1 MGGAGVASSTGLTA
15 VYYNPA
21 GLLSGSSTGLRL
33 SLAPSYSDYQ
43 KVADAFSRATD
54 ISTFLTDNFSS
65 ELAAKGNLNALFG
78 LKYNKIGLSVM
89 ALPLGNYAADTLASD
104 QTIFIEKGAFA
115 LQAKAAYSIR
125 YDYVLTLGRTFSL
138 PILPANVDAGV
149 NLKSIN
155 ALYGT
160 FAPAALATSAP
171 YTTGTGNGTAFDLG
185 LRTNLEV
192 PILGSAAVGVTMR
205 DLAGQINYTRKQKTY
220 YLNNLTG
227 TVTTS
232 ADSDLVDKAVTLDS
246 VTVIGITGQ
255 LGTINLGLAADLELD
270 KAGTITHLGLEYP
283 LLSGLIL
290 ARAGVISGPTTSKTT
305 YGAKFNLPIFSLGAA
320 GIIDNNDKSAT
331 AWTFD
336 IGLGD

>member
-1 MGGAGVASSTGLTA
+1 
-15 VYYNPA
+15 
-21 GLLSGSSTGLRL
+21 
-33 SLAPSYSDYQ
+33 
-43 KVADAFSRATD
+43 
-54 ISTFLTDNFSS
+54 
-65 ELAAKGNLNALFG
+65 
-78 LKYNKIGLSVM
+78 
-89 ALPLGNYAADTLASD
+89 
-104 QTIFIEKGAFA
+104 
-115 LQAKAAYSIR
+115 
-125 YDYVLTLGRTFSL
+125 
-138 PILPANVDAGV
+138 
-149 NLKSIN
+149 
-155 ALYGT
+155 
-160 FAPAALATSAP
+160 
-171 YTTGTGNGTAFDLG
+171 
-185 LRTNLEV
+185 
-192 PILGSAAVGVTMR
+192 MR